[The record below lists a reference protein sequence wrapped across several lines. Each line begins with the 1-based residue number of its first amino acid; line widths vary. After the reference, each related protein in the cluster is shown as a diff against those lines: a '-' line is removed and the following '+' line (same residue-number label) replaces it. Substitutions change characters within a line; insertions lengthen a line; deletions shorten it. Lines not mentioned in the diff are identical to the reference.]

1 MLSPST
7 LLSSNNENIVL
18 PHFPD
23 ANDSPSSTQFSPSN
37 RVANASS
44 QHIDSQKE
52 NQPDQSHSAGETKP
66 VAPQK
71 RLRKS
76 SSAIFEEEPSFN
88 EIYDRIDKY
97 FDKEKLFYI
106 CPTPIDSHKNVL
118 TLKACPKLERPST
131 ESTSTEASTNPGSLN
146 LDTLTCK
153 KNLAMPSFLAK
164 RGSLQKTK
172 SERCMVSS
180 QRAKTCGI
188 FTDGSEMEK
197 STFAKF
203 NFLNLTTAEERSPS
217 PCAKSK
223 ERHLSDI

>member
-1 MLSPST
+1 MLSPSI
-7 LLSSNNENIVL
+7 LLSSHNESTLL
-18 PHFPD
+18 PHPHD
-23 ANDSPSSTQFSPSN
+23 VNDSPSSTKFSPSN
-37 RVANASS
+37 RIRNASS
-44 QHIDSQKE
+44 QHIDSQEK
-52 NQPDQSHSAGETKP
+52 NQPDQSHSNEEFKP
-66 VAPQK
+66 VPQK

-97 FDKEKLFYI
+97 FDKERLFYI
-106 CPTPIDSHKNVL
+106 SPSPIDSHKNVL
-118 TLKACPKLERPST
+118 TLKACPKLERPN
-131 ESTSTEASTNPGSLN
+131 ESASTEASTNPGSLN

-172 SERCMVSS
+172 SEKCVLGS

-188 FTDGSEMEK
+188 FTNCSEAEK

-203 NFLNLTTAEERSPS
+203 NFLNLITDEERSP
-217 PCAKSK
+217 CGKAK
-223 ERHLSDI
+223 ERILSDV